1 MGSCE
6 TNLNNIVEKNPYI
19 KGISIFYLEFFYVK
33 HIASLITKC
42 VYSQII
48 LVFKNELKNI
58 SLCKNLTL
66 LCGPPY
72 FEGSLSKQTRI
83 VTVWG

>member
-6 TNLNNIVEKNPYI
+6 TNLNNIVEKDPYI
-19 KGISIFYLEFFYVK
+19 KGISIFFFRIFSVK

-48 LVFKNELKNI
+48 LAFKDELKNI

-72 FEGSLSKQTRI
+72 FEGSLYEQT
-83 VTVWG
+83 